1 MKKKT
6 TTTAEEGEK
15 EERRNW
21 SAQKRKTQTLW
32 SLFGIWKTTERE
44 KDKNEK
50 CVEDETQ
57 KDKKIK
63 RKYSWKKNQNKNRV
77 EKISMEELTTKERI
91 E

>member
-1 MKKKT
+1 MKKE

-15 EERRNW
+15 EERRNP

-50 CVEDETQ
+50 SVEDET
-57 KDKKIK
+57 
-63 RKYSWKKNQNKNRV
+63 R
-77 EKISMEELTTKERI
+77 ELSLQIIVGLAQTFDLQYI
-91 E
+91 D